1 MMREAQG
8 RQPVAVNNVFKKAIA
23 RRTFLRGAGA
33 TLALPLLDAMVP
45 ALTALGQTPAKTNLR
60 LGIVYVPNGMIMPK
74 WTPPTEGAAFE
85 ITPILEPL
93 VPFRD
98 RLLVL
103 SGLAANGGRALEGEG
118 AGDHAR
124 ASAAFMSGVHPKK
137 TEGSDLRAGVS
148 FDQVAAKELGKRT
161 QLASLELGLDANEI
175 VGTCDVGYSC
185 AYSNTLSWRSDTT
198 PVPMENQPRAVFE
211 RLFGDSDSTDP
222 EERSAR
228 IRHDRSI
235 LDFLSEDV
243 ARLQSGLGKKDQ
255 AKLAEYLDAIRDVER
270 RIQMAEQQSSREL
283 PTVSRPGGIPPTF
296 TEHCKLMMDL
306 QVLACQCDLTRV
318 IAFMMGREQN
328 TRVYTELGISDAYHP
343 ISHHQNDP
351 VKIAKVTQIDI
362 LHTKMLAYYLDRLRS
377 TADGDGT
384 LLDHSMIVY
393 GSALSDGNVHIHNNL
408 PVLLIGGG
416 AGFKMGRHIRYPVDT
431 PITNLYLTLLDRLKV
446 PVDRLGDSTGKLG
459 I

>member
-1 MMREAQG
+1 MVGTKHPNM
-8 RQPVAVNNVFKKAIA
+8 VFKKAIP
-23 RRTFLRGAGA
+23 RRTFLRGAGTA
-33 TLALPLLDAMVP
+33 LALPLLDSMIP
-45 ALTALGQTPAKTNLR
+45 ALTAFGQTAAKPNLR

-74 WTPPTEGAAFE
+74 WTPLTEGPAYE
-85 ITPILEPL
+85 LTPILEPL
-93 VPFRD
+93 GPFRD
-98 RLLVL
+98 RFLVL

-137 TEGSDLRAGVS
+137 TEGSDLHAGIS

-161 QLASLELGLDANEI
+161 QLASLEVGLDANEV

-185 AYSNTLSWRSDTT
+185 AYSNTLSWRSETT
-198 PVPMENQPRAVFE
+198 PVPMENQPRLVFE

-235 LDFLSEDV
+235 LDFVSEDV
-243 ARLQSGLGKKDQ
+243 ARLQSGLGAKDR
-255 AKLAEYLDAIRDVER
+255 AKLGEYLDSIRDVER

-283 PTVSRPGGIPPTF
+283 PTVARPGGIPATF

-306 QVLACQCDLTRV
+306 QVLAYQCDLTRV

-328 TRVYTELGISDAYHP
+328 TRVYTELGFSDAYHP

-362 LHTKMLAYYLDRLRS
+362 LHTKMLAYYLEKLRS
-377 TADGDGT
+377 TADGDGSI
-384 LLDHSMIVY
+384 LDHSMIVY
-393 GSALSDGNVHIHNNL
+393 GSAMSDGNVHIHNNIPL
-408 PVLLIGGG
+408 LLIGGG
-416 AGFKMGRHIRYPVDT
+416 AGVKGGQHIRYSLDT
-431 PITNLYLTLLDRLKV
+431 PVTNLYLTLLDRLQV
-446 PVDRLGDSTGKLG
+446 PIQSLGDSTGRLWS
-459 I
+459 